1 MAAVTSRSDFGAQE
15 NSLSLFPFSP
25 PTICHEL
32 MGLDAMILS
41 FRMLSFQPDFSLSF
55 FIFIQNFFSSSSL
68 SAIRVVWSVYQRLL
82 IFLLANLIPAC
93 DSSSLAF
100 LMIYSAYKLNK
111 QSDNIQPW
119 CTPFPILNQPTIPC
133 LVPPPG
139 IKPLAL
145 HWKHGVLTTGLPGKS
160 WFHHYLLNIV
170 HVPGTFQTLEIE

>member
-1 MAAVTSRSDFGAQE
+1 
-15 NSLSLFPFSP
+15 
-25 PTICHEL
+25 

-41 FRMLSFQPDFSLSF
+41 FWMLSFKPDFSLSF

-119 CTPFPILNQPTIPC
+119 CTPFLIYLFIYLFFFKKRHLFSIMIRLLHLAINSMGAKKKKIY
-133 LVPPPG
+133 
-139 IKPLAL
+139 IKTLCWNSL
-145 HWKHGVLTTGLPGKS
+145 HFPQ
-160 WFHHYLLNIV
+160 NRN
-170 HVPGTFQTLEIE
+170 